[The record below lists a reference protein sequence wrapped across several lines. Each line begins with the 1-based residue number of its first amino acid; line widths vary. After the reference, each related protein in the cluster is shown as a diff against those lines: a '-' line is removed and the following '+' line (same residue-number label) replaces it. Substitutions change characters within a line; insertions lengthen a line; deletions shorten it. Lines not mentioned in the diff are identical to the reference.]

1 MAQRIKD
8 RIARSIG
15 RSTAEVFLRG
25 DFREI
30 GSYSEI
36 GKALAAL
43 RREGKLI
50 RLGYGVYAKARPGSL
65 SGRPVP
71 RQPLESLAR
80 EALDKLGVPAEPGR
94 AAREYLAG
102 STQIPMAVSFDT
114 GRRRITRRLRVG
126 AREVRYE
133 NDLGRAGEL
142 DRRFDRGWVGGD

>member
-1 MAQRIKD
+1 MSQRIKD

-15 RSTAEVFLRG
+15 RSSAEVFLRG

-36 GKALAAL
+36 GKALIAL

-50 RLGYGVYAKARPGSL
+50 RLGYGVYAKTRPSSL
-65 SGRPVP
+65 SGRPIP
-71 RQPLESLAR
+71 RKPLESLAR
-80 EALDKLGVPAEPGR
+80 ETLEKLGVEAQPGR

-114 GRRRITRRLRVG
+114 GRRRITRKLRVG
-126 AREVRYE
+126 ARVVTYE
-133 NDLGRAGEL
+133 NDFRRSGKIDRRL
-142 DRRFDRGWVGGD
+142 DRGRLVEG